1 MFKIKPTL
9 LLLFFIIF
17 IVAVKSE
24 NITDSLQGEC
34 IESNDTNY
42 ILCLLKKAEKLKNNS
57 EKAIEFGTKAYKLSK
72 TLNYFTGID
81 KSVSVLTT
89 NLEFI
94 GKNTDAIELLK
105 EVLPIYLKKD
115 DKYRLA
121 TIRNNLGVLNR
132 KIGKYDISIEYIIE
146 ALNVYELIPDS
157 LGIAQ
162 CLNNLGVTYQY
173 TGEYKTSIEYFEKS
187 KQIKILLKDTIGIAN
202 CNINIGIA
210 FMNIKEYDKSPDYFR
225 EALAL
230 YQSKNSLK
238 GIAQSYQNLGVA
250 YENLENPEKS
260 MQYYLSALDIYK
272 RMGSQENLA
281 VSYNNIGEA
290 YLGKK
295 QYKKAEEYLLNSL
308 SISKEIKYTEL
319 SLHTTRVLKDLHAQS
334 GDYKKAFDYFTELK
348 NIEDSLFEADKIKNL
363 QELQKK
369 YDTEKKEKE
378 IELLNKDKKLQATEI
393 RSQKLQKYIFIG
405 GFAFILIIAFVFYRN
420 IIQKKKANKL
430 LSKKNIEIQQQ
441 KEEIQTQAEYL
452 EVVNK
457 ELEKLSIV
465 ASETDNSVVITDA
478 KGEIEWVN
486 DGFTR
491 LFEYTKDEFIS
502 EYSSNIKTASR
513 NSDIETAIQTCIN
526 NMQTVEYITINKT
539 KSGKLIWTHTTLT
552 PIMKSGKLF
561 KLVAIDSDIT
571 KLKQAEEEIKQQ
583 QEELRAQSELLHET
597 NNQLELKNTQ
607 ITDSIR
613 YAKQIQ
619 DALLPSI
626 DFIKQHIPSVFIL
639 FKPKDIVSGDF
650 YWFKVTEEYMFI
662 ALIDCTGHGVPG
674 AFMSMIGNTLLNE
687 IVIQKGII
695 EPSMILKKLD
705 EGVIYTLLKQK
716 GEEHSQE
723 DGMEISLCRID
734 KKNKELQISSTN
746 QSVYIVEND
755 KTSEIEGG
763 IYSIGGILYD
773 NKNFECH
780 KINYTEN
787 IGIYMYSDG
796 FADQFGGENNKKYS
810 SSRFKELIESVRNNT
825 IENQASLINSEFEK
839 WKGNNKQTDDI
850 TILGMKL

>member
-1 MFKIKPTL
+1 MFKLKTK
-9 LLLFFIIF
+9 LLLFIF
-17 IVAVKSE
+17 IAFITIAKSE
-24 NITDSLQGEC
+24 NIKDSLEC
-34 IESNDTNY
+34 IEKNDTNY
-42 ILCLLKKAEKLKNNS
+42 VLCLTGKAEKLKNNS
-57 EKAIEFGTKAYKLSK
+57 EKAIEIAKKAFTLSK

-81 KSVSVLTT
+81 KSISVLIT
-89 NLEFI
+89 NMEFV
-94 GKNTDAIELLK
+94 GKNNEAIELLK
-105 EVLPIYLKKD
+105 EVLPLYIKKD

-121 TIRNNLGVLNR
+121 TINNNLGVLNR

-146 ALNVYELIPDS
+146 ALNAYELISDS

-210 FMNIKEYDKSPDYFR
+210 FMNIEKYDKAPEYFS

-238 GIAQSYQNLGVA
+238 GIAQTYQNLGVA
-250 YENLENPEKS
+250 YEKLKNPEKS

-295 QYKKAEEYLLNSL
+295 QYKKAEEFLLNSL
-308 SISKEIKYTEL
+308 TISKEIKYTEL
-319 SLHTTRVLKDLHAQS
+319 SLHTTRVLKNLHAQS
-334 GDYKKAFDYFTELK
+334 GDFKKAYDYFAELK
-348 NIEDSLFEADKIKNL
+348 TLEDSLYESDKIKNL

-378 IELLNKDKKLQATEI
+378 IEILNKDKKIQATEI
-393 RSQKLQKYIFIG
+393 KSQKLQKYIFIG
-405 GFAFILIIAFVFYRN
+405 GFGFILIITFVFYRN

-430 LSKKNIEIQQQ
+430 LSQKNIEIQQQ

-502 EYSSNIKTASR
+502 EYSSNIKTASK

-526 NMQTVEYITINKT
+526 KMQTVEYITINKT
-539 KSGKLIWTHTTLT
+539 KTGKLIWTHTTLT
-552 PIMKSGKLF
+552 PIMKDGKLL

-571 KLKQAEEEIKQQ
+571 MLKQAEEEIQQQ

-619 DALLPSI
+619 DALLPSS
-626 DFIKQHIPSVFIL
+626 DFIKQHIPSSFIF

-650 YWFKVTEEYMFI
+650 YWFKVTDEYMFI

-674 AFMSMIGNTLLNE
+674 AFMSMIGNTILNE
-687 IVIQKGII
+687 IVIQKRIYD
-695 EPSMILKKLD
+695 PSIILKNLD

-716 GEEHSQE
+716 GEVHSQE

-734 KKNKELQISSTN
+734 KKNKKLQIASTI
-746 QSVYIVEND
+746 QSVYVIEND
-755 KTSEIEGG
+755 NISEIEGG
-763 IYSIGGILYD
+763 IYSIGGILYE
-773 NKNFECH
+773 NKKFECH
-780 KINYTEN
+780 KINYIN
-787 IGIYMYSDG
+787 DIRIYMYSDG

-810 SSRFKELIESVRNNT
+810 SSQFKKLIGSICNQPF
-825 IENQASLINSEFEK
+825 ENQITMINSEFEQ

-850 TILGMKL
+850 TILGLKI